1 MLPWT
6 PGVHTENG
14 ISVTSAAFAGLT
26 VVVSK
31 QRRLFSQW
39 LGGLARRLCE
49 TKPKMQKSE
58 VGKLRAGSG
67 AKLQKKRGFGAFRAL
82 KNQAISTFYS
92 WLAVFSF
99 WSCAK
104 NSFRNRWGV
113 HTHFQHPRND
123 APVNKQTT
131 YASPFVAIGHILVL
145 CMRCGLV
152 VLAVLAI
159 VHLCANFCTELVR
172 S

>member
-6 PGVHTENG
+6 PGVYTENG

-67 AKLQKKRGFGAFRAL
+67 AKFQKKRGFGAFRAL

-131 YASPFVAIGHILVL
+131 
-145 CMRCGLV
+145 
-152 VLAVLAI
+152 
-159 VHLCANFCTELVR
+159 TLVR
-172 S
+172 L

>member
-14 ISVTSAAFAGLT
+14 ISVTSAAFVGLT

-39 LGGLARRLCE
+39 LGGLAWRLCE

-67 AKLQKKRGFGAFRAL
+67 AKFQKKRGFGAFRAL
-82 KNQAISTFYS
+82 KKSSNLDVLQLVGRFQFLELCKKFISQPLGGPYT
-92 WLAVFSF
+92 L
-99 WSCAK
+99 
-104 NSFRNRWGV
+104 
-113 HTHFQHPRND
+113 P
-123 APVNKQTT
+123 APPK
-131 YASPFVAIGHILVL
+131 
-145 CMRCGLV
+145 
-152 VLAVLAI
+152 
-159 VHLCANFCTELVR
+159 
-172 S
+172 